1 MISPDRSVGAASL
14 SVAVAKDEEVA
25 EAVVLA
31 REITEGW
38 GLSQF
43 LAELDP
49 VSEEAVHFL
58 GILGGSGFAGLLE
71 SSAKVSCEEM
81 LSGR

>member
-1 MISPDRSVGAASL
+1 M
-14 SVAVAKDEEVA
+14 SVAVAIDEEVA
-25 EAVVLA
+25 ELVVLA

-49 VSEEAVHFL
+49 VPEMAVHFL
-58 GILGGSGFAGLLE
+58 GILGGGGFAGLLE

-81 LSGR
+81 LLGRQSSCHGRGCG

>member
-1 MISPDRSVGAASL
+1 MISPDRLVGAALL
-14 SVAVAKDEEVA
+14 SVTVAIDKEVA
-25 EAVVLA
+25 EAVILA

-49 VSEEAVHFL
+49 VPEMAIHFL
-58 GILGGSGFAGLLE
+58 GTLGGSGFAGLLE
-71 SSAKVSCEEM
+71 SSAKVSWEEM